1 MEYWHPWLKS
11 DQLEDQLFHMD
22 CLVSKYSYWHEEF
35 NKSMVVIHQWLL
47 QRYQTSKDSNL
58 TFVDQ
63 KSQNYVIFMKSVWK
77 RCKSNLNNN
86 KNVNIPSRQ
95 CGQKKKCHF
104 DIITEDPGGYF
115 NEISVIRAFQRHHIT
130 LLGSKVEV
138 ILISAGSALLST
150 SVHTYRIIL
159 KTSRA
164 CTKFSI

>member
-1 MEYWHPWLKS
+1 
-11 DQLEDQLFHMD
+11 MD

-130 LLGSKVEV
+130 LLVSKVEV
-138 ILISAGSALLST
+138 ILISAGSVYTIVFQFHVKIKQTGSIHISWPEVLTRAIQHIVHST
-150 SVHTYRIIL
+150 RDP
-159 KTSRA
+159 
-164 CTKFSI
+164 

>member
-1 MEYWHPWLKS
+1 
-11 DQLEDQLFHMD
+11 MD

-104 DIITEDPGGYF
+104 DIITEDPGSYF

-138 ILISAGSALLST
+138 ILISAGSARVKKIYTNVPFEFFGDLQDL
-150 SVHTYRIIL
+150 VLHL
-159 KTSRA
+159 N
-164 CTKFSI
+164 

>member
-1 MEYWHPWLKS
+1 
-11 DQLEDQLFHMD
+11 MD

-95 CGQKKKCHF
+95 CGQKKKCHL
-104 DIITEDPGGYF
+104 DIITEDPGDYF

-130 LLGSKVEV
+130 LLVSKVEV
-138 ILISAGSALLST
+138 ILISAGSAYATFGTRIPGFRANSGCLLGT
-150 SVHTYRIIL
+150 QIGKNDGFTKMSVESWKSYIV
-159 KTSRA
+159 
-164 CTKFSI
+164 

>member
-1 MEYWHPWLKS
+1 
-11 DQLEDQLFHMD
+11 
-22 CLVSKYSYWHEEF
+22 
-35 NKSMVVIHQWLL
+35 MVVIHHWLL

-104 DIITEDPGGYF
+104 DIITEDPGSYF

-130 LLGSKVEV
+130 LLESKVEV
-138 ILISAGSALLST
+138 ILISARSARAWHRAKSDEFAHAL
-150 SVHTYRIIL
+150 YRISFYL
-159 KTSRA
+159 LYL
-164 CTKFSI
+164 TKLLHRYHVNVIIALFAETMISKFDN